1 MDTYTYE
8 DEYVVKLRTLEMKGC
23 CGILVGYGLEVR
35 DYNNGHLIT
44 DEQYKKLDHIKF
56 IKRFESEVLE
66 HVEIQSYTRIIISD
80 VVPNKIVN
88 AGNAYYNFN
97 APHNKAINLYTIL
110 TDLKWEGAGKS
121 FVNERTKNL
130 VKVFYKDLEE
140 DE

>member
-110 TDLKWEGAGKS
+110 TDLGWKKLGAM
-121 FVNERTKNL
+121 FKNKKTNNG
-130 VKVFYKDLEE
+130 VASFYKDV
-140 DE
+140 